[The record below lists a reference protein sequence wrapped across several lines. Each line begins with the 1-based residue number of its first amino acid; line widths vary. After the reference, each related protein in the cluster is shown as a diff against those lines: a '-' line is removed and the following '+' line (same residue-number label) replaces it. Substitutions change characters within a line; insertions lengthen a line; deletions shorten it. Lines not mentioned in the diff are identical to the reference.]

1 VIIPKNL
8 VENLGGEKVKRETAV
23 IISISVIV
31 AAIIISAGYYA
42 TRKPVAPVKPELEEI
57 RIGVQPSDHHV
68 AAFLA
73 LEKGWFE
80 EATGIKV
87 KHAIFPTGPPEMDAM
102 LRGELDVAYVGA
114 APPIPK
120 IALGMPAK
128 VVSVVHMEGSAVVAT
143 PELYEEYKVKGHDAL
158 EGKKI
163 ATYPPGS
170 IQHTVLSKWLKE
182 QGLFG
187 KVEVIPQGPKEQV
200 ESLKAKAVDV
210 IFGPSP
216 VPYDAEIRG
225 YGKVI
230 LSSEDLWAKHPCCVL
245 LISEKILR
253 EYPDVAEKIIAVHLI
268 AQEYALRA
276 ENREVIL
283 ECIEKYTG
291 ISKEVNEPWPKF
303 IHYVTDPGVHEWQ
316 EAYNVMCK
324 VQYDLGLTKDV
335 KGRAVLVSVGD
346 IVDGMP
352 YRKALDRVMEV
363 KGVLD
368 LT

>member
-1 VIIPKNL
+1 MK
-8 VENLGGEKVKRETAV
+8 KETAV
-23 IISISVIV
+23 IISIGIIV
-31 AAIIISAGYYA
+31 AGIIISAGYYA
-42 TRKPVAPVKPELEEI
+42 TKKPVAPVKSELEVI

-80 EATGIKV
+80 KATGIEVEHKT
-87 KHAIFPTGPPEMDAM
+87 FPTGPPEMDAM

-128 VVSVVHMEGSAVVAT
+128 VVAVVQMEGSAVAAT
-143 PELYEEYKVKGHDAL
+143 LELYEGYEVKGPAAL

-187 KVEVIPQGPKEQV
+187 KVEVRPQGPKEQI
-200 ESLKAKAVDV
+200 ESLKAKAVDA
-210 IFGPSP
+210 IFGPTP
-216 VPYDAEIRG
+216 VPYDAEIKG

-230 LSSEDLWAKHPCCVL
+230 LASEDLWPKHPCCVL
-245 LISEKILR
+245 LISERILR
-253 EYPDVAEKIIAVHLI
+253 EYPDIAEKIIAVHLI
-268 AQEYALRA
+268 AQEYALRD
-276 ENREVIL
+276 ENRDEVL

-291 ISKEVNEPWPKF
+291 ISKEVNEPWPRF
-303 IHYVTDPGVHEWQ
+303 ILYVTDPSVHEWQ
-316 EAYNVMCK
+316 ESYNIMCK
-324 VQYDLGLTKDV
+324 VQYDLGLTKDA

-346 IVDGMP
+346 MVDCTP
-352 YRKALDRVMEV
+352 YRRASDRVSEV
-363 KGVLD
+363 KGILG